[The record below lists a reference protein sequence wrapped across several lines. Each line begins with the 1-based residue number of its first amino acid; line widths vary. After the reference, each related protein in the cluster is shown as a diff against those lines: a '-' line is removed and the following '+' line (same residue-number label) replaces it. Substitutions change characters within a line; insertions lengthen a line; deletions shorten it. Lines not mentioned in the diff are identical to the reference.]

1 MAETVRT
8 VFLIIAAFVAGS
20 APFGWLYVKLFKKK
34 DLRKLGSGST
44 GATNVYRA
52 AGLPAAVIVFFLDM
66 AKGFIFPFFFGG
78 SYVLKIALGLAVI
91 LGHNFSIFLKG
102 RGGKGV
108 ASSAG
113 VAAALAPFCLLS
125 SFGVFV
131 FVFVLSRIISLSSI
145 IAVGFFPVFCF
156 IFGLPAEIKIFAIA
170 AFVFVLFSHRAN
182 IRRLFRGEEKRVSKL
197 R

>member
-1 MAETVRT
+1 MAEAGIIII
-8 VFLIIAAFVAGS
+8 LIASAFVAGS
-20 APFGWLYVKLFKKK
+20 IPFGWLYVKLFKGN
-34 DLRKLGSGST
+34 DVREIGSGST

-52 AGLPAAVIVFFLDM
+52 AGLPAAVFVFFLDM

-78 SYVLKIALGLAVI
+78 SYAVKIALGLTVI

-113 VAAALAPFCLLS
+113 VAAALAPLCLLS

-131 FVFVLSRIISLSSI
+131 VVFALSRIISLSSI
-145 IAVGFFPVFCF
+145 VAVGFFPVFSF
-156 IFGLPAEIKIFAIA
+156 VFGMPAEIKIFAIA
-170 AFVFVLFSHRAN
+170 AFIFVLFSHRKN
-182 IRRLFRGEEKRVSKL
+182 IQRLFRGEEKKL
-197 R
+197 

>member
-1 MAETVRT
+1 MT
-8 VFLIIAAFVAGS
+8 VFLIIAAFIAGS
-20 APFGWLYVKLFKKK
+20 VPFGWIYVKLFKGR
-34 DLRKLGSGST
+34 DVRELGSGST

-52 AGLPAAVIVFFLDM
+52 AGLAAALLVFFLDF

-78 SYVLKIALGLAVI
+78 SYALKIALGLIVI

-125 SFGVFV
+125 SFAVFV
-131 FVFVLSRIISLSSI
+131 FVFIFSRIISFSSI
-145 IAVGFFPVFCF
+145 IAAGFFPVFCF
-156 IFGLPAEIKIFAIA
+156 VFGMPTEIKFFALA
-170 AFVFVLFSHRAN
+170 TFVFVVFSHRSN
-182 IRRLFRGEEKRVSKL
+182 IRRLFSGEEKRIVKP
-197 R
+197 